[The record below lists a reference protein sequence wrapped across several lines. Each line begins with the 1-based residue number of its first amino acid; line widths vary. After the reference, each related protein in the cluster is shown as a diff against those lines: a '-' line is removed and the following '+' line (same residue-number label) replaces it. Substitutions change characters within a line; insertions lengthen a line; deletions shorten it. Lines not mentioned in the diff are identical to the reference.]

1 MPRWSLPVAIVT
13 PAPMYAALLRWF
25 GTTDRAIRRFLI
37 AAMAR
42 GFACLLA
49 AGLAAMLATWRTI
62 ANTDSVRHTYEVE
75 LAIARAS
82 VATEQ
87 AEASRRGY
95 LLNGSAQSLT
105 NYETAARALP
115 GRKGAD
121 D

>member
-1 MPRWSLPVAIVT
+1 MPRWPLPVAIVT

-37 AAMAR
+37 AAMAL

-75 LAIARAS
+75 LAIARAGN
-82 VATEQ
+82 ATEQ

-95 LLNGSAQSLT
+95 ILPANPLGLA
-105 NYETAARALP
+105 NYQKAANALP
-115 GRKGAD
+115 GLLG
-121 D
+121 